1 MPRIWFKH
9 WLLIFSLVLT
19 SCGRVVQ
26 TYLSATL
33 SLSTLATQGSTDIL
47 SRTATPTFKPI
58 TPEPTATPLF
68 RATEILLKD
77 YGRHL
82 TLFIGDKF
90 MLYRLAVD
98 NSPLAI
104 DNPGVLQV
112 LTDPNA
118 SSVTLQAI
126 RLGNAR
132 VSSFITYPCPDVPH
146 CQPPLDYTY
155 VTVTVVAQ

>member
-1 MPRIWFKH
+1 
-9 WLLIFSLVLT
+9 
-19 SCGRVVQ
+19 
-26 TYLSATL
+26 
-33 SLSTLATQGSTDIL
+33 
-47 SRTATPTFKPI
+47 
-58 TPEPTATPLF
+58 
-68 RATEILLKD
+68 
-77 YGRHL
+77 
-82 TLFIGDKF
+82 

-132 VSSFITYPCPDVPH
+132 VSSFITYPDVSDVPH
-146 CQPPLDYTY
+146 CQPPSHYTY